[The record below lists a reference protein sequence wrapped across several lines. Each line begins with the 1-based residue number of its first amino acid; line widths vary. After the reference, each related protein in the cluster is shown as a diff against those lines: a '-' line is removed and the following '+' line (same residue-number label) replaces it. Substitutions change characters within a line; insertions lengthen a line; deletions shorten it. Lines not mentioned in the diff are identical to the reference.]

1 MAVATLS
8 TGMVGPSMGLAFWD
22 SLPII
27 VVTNLISCLL
37 PGFFATFGL
46 TGLRMTTFSRFSF
59 GYWGNFLV
67 VVFSMVSTTGCVTAG
82 TGAAH
87 FDGFAVET
95 PTGEA
100 GAARALSFIAVIF
113 SFAVSW
119 TNCAADYNVRMPI
132 NTVKWKLFLATYVG
146 ICLPA
151 ILVQTLGAAIYS
163 GAQGNP
169 SWEEAYKTY
178 GVGGPLA
185 LALKPAG
192 GFGKFL
198 MALAGLSSIP
208 NNIPNNYSFAL
219 HAMNAGPWAAR
230 VPRIAFVTVGF
241 GVAIIVGCLASLSF
255 ESSLQTFLSIIGYW
269 TIIHIVFV
277 LEEHI
282 IFRKCRW
289 DFYDLD
295 TWSEPA
301 LLPFGWG
308 AMGAFCFGFVGAALG
323 MNVSWYTSPIGG
335 LIGNGANI
343 GLELT
348 LGFSAL
354 AFPVLRGLEVSP

>member
-1 MAVATLS
+1 ME
-8 TGMVGPSMGLAFWD
+8 PK
-22 SLPII
+22 
-27 VVTNLISCLL
+27 
-37 PGFFATFGL
+37 L
-46 TGLRMTTFSRFSF
+46 TS
-59 GYWGNFLV
+59 
-67 VVFSMVSTTGCVTAG
+67 
-82 TGAAH
+82 
-87 FDGFAVET
+87 
-95 PTGEA
+95 
-100 GAARALSFIAVIF
+100 
-113 SFAVSW
+113 
-119 TNCAADYNVRMPI
+119 
-132 NTVKWKLFLATYVG
+132 
-146 ICLPA
+146 
-151 ILVQTLGAAIYS
+151 
-163 GAQGNP
+163 AQ
-169 SWEEAYKTY
+169 
-178 GVGGPLA
+178 
-185 LALKPAG
+185 
-192 GFGKFL
+192 
-198 MALAGLSSIP
+198 

-255 ESSLQTFLSIIGYW
+255 ESSLQTFLSIIGESQNTRPSVHTSDTPILGYW

-354 AFPVLRGLEVSP
+354 AFPVLRGLEVRAKGKSSSSTRLRQHVRSKMFSVPPRLNDRITGQ